1 MKHLKKGL
9 SIVLSLMIITTSII
23 AILPISHAETTDPN
37 NFEDSFEYDEQYY
50 EELNKLIPN
59 EDYVEGEI
67 LVKYLPKNNSET
79 LETITEEFDL
89 SVEYNLEENSD
100 TFQTSSVN
108 DSIDREGLYVLSFD
122 DKTSVVDLVQEVSTF
137 EGIEYAQ
144 PNYIYK
150 TCEVTTSHPDVDFV
164 NDYRDKTY
172 TNSQLSMF
180 ESLVSERTD
189 EWWTPSGG
197 SGVRVAVIDTGIDL
211 NHPALEDCLWEENGI
226 YGYNTTDPNNITPIT
241 IVNGSDFANNH
252 GTHVAGI
259 IGMQNINE
267 EYSCKGIAPG
277 VEIID
282 LQATNDEGG
291 TFKTASLIAA
301 LEKAVT
307 LEADVVN
314 ISIGGYNY
322 DRAWNLTCNRAARDL
337 VIVSSAG
344 NDEFDAIDFKAYPAT
359 FSSVISVMAYGGEES
374 YINKAEGAENYISNN
389 YPSTG
394 SQKIASFSNY
404 DYNMRCYDIVAPG
417 TNVCSANAGGTGN
430 ISGYCFLSGT
440 SMASPVVAAAVA
452 LYLERY
458 PLATPGQVRTV
469 LRTASERE
477 TVSGRVH
484 PIANKLDI
492 TKFINT
498 EPDESANSIYE
509 NGVSE
514 ENQKFCELIK
524 RNLGYDISEEITIT
538 NDDLTLISKF
548 IIDSYESIGN
558 NISNLDDFSR
568 VISLTVSGY
577 DFDDAKISLLFN
589 ENRFKNLES
598 LEICNTS
605 VYNIRLNGAIS
616 SSIFEYNFH
625 DNVNLSSLTD
635 FNSNSVVSFNLENNN
650 ISDLS
655 FLNDSI
661 GVFDTLYLS
670 GNKIKDLT
678 PLTEMLGVLELHLA
692 NNCIEDFTPL
702 LNVPGLLF
710 VDISQN
716 YLSESEQDIEEFL
729 NTKSNDLV
737 FIYKPFKEDFVEI
750 DNIDL
755 NDFDIKRT
763 DINYVPKIKVK
774 PLNATYATNTI
785 LSATDDNIITV
796 NKYTKQINYNPSYSF
811 DPTEDEF
818 TTTINYT
825 NGSFSGTA
833 TLNLLMPVIKELNYE
848 KYNFDTGV
856 SNNYITLLTT
866 IDTTK
871 VKVVQTY
878 TSNGNI
884 KGSPIEIDVLSES
897 EYFDYG
903 NNRIITFS
911 YEEIV
916 EDGTTV
922 TVYTGDSLGYFSSET
937 ICDSNTIEISV
948 IGTDISS
955 VSGCSQFLNII
966 NDDNI
971 SGIGNNAIN
980 NSCNIEN
987 IYIPEKISSLGENAF
1002 NSSNV
1007 KNAIFY
1013 CLNNYTVS
1021 ENAFGTCGT
1030 EFKVYTSDAD
1040 SELAEVC
1047 NSNSI
1052 VCITDYEF
1060 TKNTLV
1066 KCNLRANSII
1076 LPECLRI
1083 TTIGERAFSSK
1094 RTLGTIDLGEYIC
1107 EIGNYAFFACS
1118 SLHNVINLDKVKI
1131 IGESAFRATKVINI
1145 DISNAES
1152 IGKYAFGNCT
1162 NLVDVYLIGDISE
1175 DEFIINDTTFNGCD
1189 KLETVS
1195 YKGTLVLGST
1205 AFAGCLRLRKLNCTD
1220 VELIGTEAFSG
1231 CASLKEIVLSK
1242 ISNVPDNT
1250 FMGCTSLEK
1259 VRIKNIGVLNIGEN
1273 AFSGTIALKE
1283 LGLLAREIYF
1293 AANSFD
1299 NSASDLIVFCNADA
1313 IKTERPNASICTDF
1327 QTLIVNDKIILSDYN
1342 GNSANVVIPD
1352 CLEIHQIGNGV
1363 FFGNWKITSI
1373 DIPDS
1378 VYEIG
1383 NLSFC
1388 LAKNLIQV
1396 LHGKNIKTLGIFAFS
1411 SCEQLNDIS
1420 SMESLQNLGSY
1431 CFDSINI
1438 EKYQIP
1444 NNVYKCEDNVF
1455 KNCDALTEVI
1465 YSKNLRTVPD
1475 AMFENCD
1482 SLERCILN
1490 NMVVSIHDY
1499 AFENCI
1505 SLEQL
1510 YLPNSVK
1517 SIYTKALSPTV
1528 NLYSSDSAPIALGT
1542 VNIIDS
1548 ETHNLHAE
1556 LANNIYPN
1564 YKVENGILLDYQS
1577 EPGYDYIDDNGKR
1590 VVDIPN
1596 AVEEISNS
1604 VFFAN
1609 DNVDI
1614 INTSEYLLVI
1624 GDYAFMDCSVTEIS
1638 LPKTMSSIGRSAF
1651 NRTGITSIDI
1661 PDGITKL
1668 EPFFMHC
1675 APVQQV
1681 TIPES
1686 VIEICNYAFG
1696 DCPKLQSVYIP
1707 GNITSIDPSAFAGA
1721 AKPITLWGN
1730 DNSYLMQYAN
1740 DNSLQNE
1747 NNVIVCRL
1755 GFNIIGDVLNGYTGN
1770 DISVQV
1776 PTCMQ
1781 LNSIEDA
1788 AFKNN
1793 TTVETISIASGIS
1806 NIGSECFSGCTSL
1819 SSLLIPDD
1827 VVYVGE
1833 NAFYGI
1839 TNLTVYCN
1847 KGSYIEGY
1855 CIEHNINVNTDYD
1868 ISDGVLNAYNGTATN
1883 LVIPSNWF
1891 ITSIGSYAFDSNT
1904 SITSV
1909 TIPEGVREIGSSAFG
1924 GCSALT
1930 TVVLPASNDIKL
1942 SAVAFADC
1950 INLTNIVN
1958 STSITRVGNSAF
1970 SYCTNLESIDL
1981 SNVETIAAYGFDFCP
1996 SLTNVILG
2004 TSVTSIWRNAF
2015 MDCENIVI
2023 NCYSNTYAHQYA
2035 VDNDIPYILLDE
2047 TTMSTF
2053 SFRRSL
2059 ESNTTNSSSIENIE
2073 ERTIPSIENKL
2084 DDYIQRECNGKV
2096 TRDNLDDIIAYIA
2109 VNGSDNHLI

>member
-9 SIVLSLMIITTSII
+9 SIVLSLMIVTTSII

-89 SVEYNLEENSD
+89 SVEYNLEENSN

-150 TCEVTTSHPDVDFV
+150 TCEVTTSHPDVDVV
-164 NDYRDKTY
+164 NDRRDKTY

-180 ESLVSERTD
+180 KSLVSERTD

-197 SGVRVAVIDTGIDL
+197 SGIRVAVIDSGIDL
-211 NHPALEDCLWEENGI
+211 NHPALSGCLWNENGI
-226 YGYNTTDPNNITPIT
+226 YGYNTTDPNNITAIT
-241 IVNGSDFANNH
+241 MANSNDYATGH

-259 IGMQNINE
+259 IGMQNIND

-282 LQATNDEGG
+282 LQATNSIAG
-291 TFKTASLIAA
+291 TFETVSLIAA
-301 LEKAVT
+301 LEKAVE
-307 LEADVVN
+307 LDADVVN

-344 NDEFDAIDFKAYPAT
+344 NNEFDAIDFKAYPAA

-404 DYNMRCYDIVAPG
+404 DYNLRCYDIVAPG
-417 TNVCSANAGGTGN
+417 TNVCSANAGGAGN

-458 PLATPGQVRTV
+458 PLATPGQVRTA
-469 LRTASERE
+469 LRTTSERE
-477 TVSGRVH
+477 TISGRFY

-498 EPDESANSIYE
+498 EPNESANSIYE

-548 IIDSYESIGN
+548 IIDSYEAIGN

-589 ENRFKNLES
+589 ENRFNNLES

-625 DNVNLSSLTD
+625 DNVNLSSLTG
-635 FNSNSVVSFNLENNN
+635 FNSTSVVSFNLENNN

-716 YLSESEQDIEEFL
+716 YLCESEQDIEEFL

-763 DINYVPKIKVK
+763 DINYVPKIKVT

-796 NKYTKQINYNPSYSF
+796 NKYTKQINYNPSYNF

-856 SNNYITLLTT
+856 SHNYITLLTT

-878 TSNGNI
+878 TSNGNV
-884 KGSPIEIDVLSES
+884 KGAPIEVDVLSES

-903 NNRIITFS
+903 TNRIITFS
-911 YEEIV
+911 YEETV
-916 EDGTTV
+916 EEDTTV
-922 TVYTGDSLGYFSSET
+922 TVYAGDSLGYFSSET
-937 ICDSNTIEISV
+937 ICAPNTIEISV

-980 NSCNIEN
+980 NSCDIEN

-1013 CLNNYTVS
+1013 CLDNYNIS
-1021 ENAFGTCGT
+1021 ENAFGTCST
-1030 EFKVYTSDAD
+1030 EFKVYTSDSN

-1047 NSNSI
+1047 NSDGI

-1060 TKNTLV
+1060 TNNTLV
-1066 KCNLRANSII
+1066 KCNLRANSIT

-1094 RTLGTIDLGEYIC
+1094 RSLGTIDLGEYVC
-1107 EIGNYAFFACS
+1107 EIGDYAFFACS

-1131 IGESAFRATKVINI
+1131 LGESAFRASKVTNI

-1152 IGKYAFGNCT
+1152 IGKYAFSNCT
-1162 NLVDVYLIGDISE
+1162 NLVDVYLIGDILE
-1175 DEFIINDTTFNGCD
+1175 NEFIINDTTFNGCD

-1195 YKGTLVLGST
+1195 YKGTLVLGSK
-1205 AFAGCLRLRKLNCTD
+1205 AFAGCSKLRALNCTD

-1231 CASLKEIVLSK
+1231 CASLKEVVLSET
-1242 ISNVPDNT
+1242 SNVPDNT
-1250 FMGCTSLEK
+1250 FLGCSSLKK
-1259 VRIKNIGVLNIGEN
+1259 VQLKNTGVLSIGEN
-1273 AFSGTIALKE
+1273 AFSGTLALKE

-1293 AANSFD
+1293 SANSFD
-1299 NSASDLIVFCNADA
+1299 SSASDLIVFCNADA
-1313 IKTERPNASICTDF
+1313 IKTERPNTTVCTDF
-1327 QTLIVNDKIILSDYN
+1327 QTLIMNNKIILSRYY
-1342 GNSANVVIPD
+1342 GTSANVVIPD
-1352 CLEIHQIGNGV
+1352 CLEIYQIGSTAFYLNK
-1363 FFGNWKITSI
+1363 KITSVY
-1373 DIPDS
+1373 IPDS
-1378 VYEIG
+1378 VYEIERYSFDVSI
-1383 NLSFC
+1383 NLSQI
-1388 LAKNLIQV
+1388 LN
-1396 LHGKNIKTLGIFAFS
+1396 GKNVVFIGEYAFS
-1411 SCEQLNDIS
+1411 YCTSLNDIS
-1420 SMESLQNLGSY
+1420 SLESIQILEEF
-1431 CFDSINI
+1431 CFANSGVKKIKMPD
-1438 EKYQIP
+1438 
-1444 NNVYKCEDNVF
+1444 NVYECEHSVF
-1455 KNCDALTEVI
+1455 KDCKNLTEII
-1465 YSKNLRTVPD
+1465 YSKNIRKIPKK
-1475 AMFENCD
+1475 MFLNCT

-1490 NMVVSIHDY
+1490 NMVVSIHDN
-1499 AFENCI
+1499 AFENCS
-1505 SLEQL
+1505 SLEQI

-1517 SIYTKALSPTV
+1517 YIYTKAFSPTV
-1528 NLYSSDSAPIALGT
+1528 DLYSSDSAPIALGT
-1542 VNIIDS
+1542 ANIVDS
-1548 ETHNLHAE
+1548 ETNNLHAE

-1564 YKVENGILLDYQS
+1564 YKVEKGILLDYQS
-1577 EPGYDYIDDNGKR
+1577 QEGYDYTDTDGKR
-1590 VVDIPN
+1590 VVDVPN
-1596 AVEEISNS
+1596 AVERIADH
-1604 VFFAN
+1604 VFFN
-1609 DNVDI
+1609 NKNIDKVVLSN
-1614 INTSEYLLVI
+1614 YLKTI
-1624 GDYAFMDCSVTEIS
+1624 DDCAFMDCSVKEIIM
-1638 LPKTMSSIGRSAF
+1638 PKTMSSIGVSAF
-1651 NRTGITSIDI
+1651 NRTRITSMDI
-1661 PDGITKL
+1661 PEGITKI
-1668 EPFFMHC
+1668 ENYFMHST
-1675 APVQQV
+1675 PIQHI
-1681 TIPES
+1681 TIPDS
-1686 VIEICNYAFG
+1686 VTEIG
-1696 DCPKLQSVYIP
+1696 K
-1707 GNITSIDPSAFAGA
+1707 SAFASCNKLNSVFIPDSVNLIDDSA
-1721 AKPITLWGN
+1721 FEKSKYPISFWGKN
-1730 DNSYLMQYAN
+1730 NSYLNQYAIT
-1740 DNSLQNE
+1740 NSHQN
-1747 NNVIVCRL
+1747 NNNIFICNL
-1755 GFNIIGDVLNGYTGN
+1755 GFDISEDVLISYTGSN
-1770 DISVQV
+1770 VNVQIPFGIGLTTISGSV
-1776 PTCMQ
+1776 
-1781 LNSIEDA
+1781 
-1788 AFKNN
+1788 FKNN
-1793 TTVETISIASGIS
+1793 TTVETISIASGITA
-1806 NIGSECFSGCTSL
+1806 IGTECFSGCTSL
-1819 SSLLIPDD
+1819 TALVIPDD
-1827 VVYVGE
+1827 VVSVGA

-1839 TNLTVYCN
+1839 PNLTVYCN
-1847 KGSYIEGY
+1847 EGSFIEGY
-1855 CIEHNINVNTDYD
+1855 CIENNINVNNEFD
-1868 ISDGVLNAYNGTATN
+1868 IADGILKAYNGYDEN
-1883 LVIPSNWF
+1883 LSIPSNLC
-1891 ITSIGSYAFDSNT
+1891 ITTIGTEAFYGN
-1904 SITSV
+1904 INLHSV
-1909 TIPEGVREIGSSAFG
+1909 TIPEDVYKIDGLAFSS
-1924 GCSALT
+1924 CVNLHS
-1930 TVVLPASNDIKL
+1930 VSLPATNSIEISKL
-1942 SAVAFADC
+1942 AFCDC
-1950 INLTNIVN
+1950 KELINIYN
-1958 STSITRVGNSAF
+1958 STSIIKIEDWAF
-1970 SYCTNLESIDL
+1970 SLCDKLQTIDL
-1981 SNVETIAAYGFDFCP
+1981 SNVESISRYAFSYCD

-2004 TSVTSIWRNAF
+2004 TSLSSI
-2015 MDCENIVI
+2015 ENGVFDNCDNIII
-2023 NCYSNTYAHQYA
+2023 NCYAGTVAHQYA
-2035 VDNDIPYILLDE
+2035 INNNLQYVLLGDIGNSNLLKA
-2047 TTMSTF
+2047 
-2053 SFRRSL
+2053 
-2059 ESNTTNSSSIENIE
+2059 
-2073 ERTIPSIENKL
+2073 P
-2084 DDYIQRECNGKV
+2084 
-2096 TRDNLDDIIAYIA
+2096 IA
-2109 VNGSDNHLI
+2109 VNVELISPDVNDIHEHITNTTDEELNDYICREYGNKISESDIYDIVDYILKNKLL